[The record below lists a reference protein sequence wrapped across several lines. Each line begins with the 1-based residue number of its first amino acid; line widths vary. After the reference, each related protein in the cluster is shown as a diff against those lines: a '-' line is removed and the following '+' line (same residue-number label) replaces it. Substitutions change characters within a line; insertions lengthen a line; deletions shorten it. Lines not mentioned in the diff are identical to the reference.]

1 MSGVVSRDIINS
13 LNAGDLKTAMSFI
26 QSGNLDTEA
35 NIINKALD
43 ELKNK
48 LKNISIRETAIRQY
62 VYSTSDQRE
71 SAINRV
77 VDERQKCENK
87 VELMQSR
94 IKENKLCI
102 ICYNEAINKCI
113 SKCCQN
119 TYCLE
124 CISKWLMF
132 SNFCPLCK
140 FSVSI
145 HKDFYIVHENN
156 LSDETF
162 MKEDEIYKHKLPG
175 DDDYTKNKNKFENL
189 TRIISNRNKTNKF
202 LIFSDFEQSFGR
214 MIPYLDMSGLRY
226 AHIKGNSVN
235 ETLRKYRSNELDA
248 LLVNSRNY
256 GSGLNLENT
265 TDIILFHKFE
275 NQLEKQIIGRAQRPG
290 RKTSLNVWYLLNE
303 NELIT

>member
-1 MSGVVSRDIINS
+1 MDMIKVMGDVELQALDKIVLRNSDDFVNKSFELPEITQQIIRCRSPIEVDILSGVVSRDIINS

-124 CISKWLMF
+124 CIS
-132 SNFCPLCK
+132 
-140 FSVSI
+140 
-145 HKDFYIVHENN
+145 
-156 LSDETF
+156 
-162 MKEDEIYKHKLPG
+162 
-175 DDDYTKNKNKFENL
+175 
-189 TRIISNRNKTNKF
+189 
-202 LIFSDFEQSFGR
+202 
-214 MIPYLDMSGLRY
+214 
-226 AHIKGNSVN
+226 
-235 ETLRKYRSNELDA
+235 
-248 LLVNSRNY
+248 
-256 GSGLNLENT
+256 
-265 TDIILFHKFE
+265 
-275 NQLEKQIIGRAQRPG
+275 
-290 RKTSLNVWYLLNE
+290 
-303 NELIT
+303 